1 MRKKK
6 PEAPKMRKV
15 TMMLP
20 ADLIDRAMK
29 VTGKGLTP
37 TVRESLEQTARSDVY
52 ERLRAL
58 RGKLKIDLDLDRL
71 REDRIIGLR

>member
-1 MRKKK
+1 MRKK
-6 PEAPKMRKV
+6 PAEPRMRKV

-20 ADLIDRAMK
+20 ADLIERAMK

-37 TVRESLEQTARSDVY
+37 TVRESLAQTARSAVY
-52 ERLRAL
+52 ERIRTM

-71 REDRIIGLR
+71 REDRKIGLR